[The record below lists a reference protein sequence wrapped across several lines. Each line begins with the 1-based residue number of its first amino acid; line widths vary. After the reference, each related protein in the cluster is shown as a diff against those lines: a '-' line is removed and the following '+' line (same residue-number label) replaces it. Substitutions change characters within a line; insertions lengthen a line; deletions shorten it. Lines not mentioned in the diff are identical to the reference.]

1 VDINEIGYL
10 FLRSFWVVCSALFVI
25 MLVNTLA
32 GNKYDEYSYCVVIVS
47 TLLSLTILTLDKFT
61 WTMPLRENV

>member
-1 VDINEIGYL
+1 MLGGYKRSGYL

-47 TLLSLTILTLDKFT
+47 TLLSLTI
-61 WTMPLRENV
+61 